1 MPVSDKTQGLLTQW
15 TGRVR
20 TAGGTSKSAREQWIK
35 ARTPRKHVRTA
46 LESMTRGA
54 VRCMYCDDSRG
65 TDIDHFQP
73 LENAPLRAFE
83 WSNHLLA
90 CSYCNS
96 NAKRSQYPVN
106 ADGVC
111 LLVDP
116 SAEDPA
122 DHLRLLL
129 KSGLYD
135 PVDKSAK
142 GEETIR
148 VFGLNRPD
156 LVKGRL
162 DAFFRACSNMRDWHR
177 LHQDADPLADRLA
190 KALLDSPFI
199 DVVHAMTRLKPGVEA
214 TVVGQVTV
222 PALDAWRAAHSVSLR
237 VGQQRVRRGAADAN
251 CIEGVVDDT
260 LANDDHCCQGRA
272 GWRSNDPAVITMQN
286 YGLTWTDPT
295 GTPRSSAVAYD
306 EPSAQDRKADLK
318 NAGCTSVQIVAV
330 RPGELPEPRS

>member
-1 MPVSDKTQGLLTQW
+1 MPVSDKTQGLLTRW

-20 TAGGTSKSAREQWIK
+20 TAGGTSKAAREQWIK
-35 ARTPRKHVRTA
+35 AQTPRKHVRTA

-122 DHLRLLL
+122 DHLQLLL

-135 PVDKSAK
+135 PVDESAR

-162 DAFFRACSNMRDWHR
+162 DAFVRACSNLRDWHR
-177 LHQDADPLADRLA
+177 LHQDADPEAGRLA
-190 KALLDSPFI
+190 QALLDSPFI

-214 TVVGQVTV
+214 TVVGQATV
-222 PALDAWRAAHSVSLR
+222 PALVAWRAAHRLSFR
-237 VGQQRVRRGAADAN
+237 VGQPRVCGGAADTN
-251 CIEGVVDDT
+251 CIDGVVDDT
-260 LANDDHCCQGRA
+260 LAGDDRSRVG
-272 GWRSNDPAVITMQN
+272 GRSNDEPVIAMQN
-286 YGLTWTDPT
+286 YGLTWTGPT

-306 EPSAQDRKADLK
+306 KPSAQDRKAALERV
-318 NAGCTSVQIVAV
+318 GCTSVEIVAV
-330 RPGELPEPRS
+330 RPGELPEPRG

>member
-1 MPVSDKTQGLLTQW
+1 MPVSDSTQVLLTRW

-20 TAGGTSKSAREQWIK
+20 DAGGTSKAAREQWIK
-35 ARTPRKHVRTA
+35 AQTPRRHVRTA

-122 DHLRLLL
+122 DHLQLLL
-129 KSGLYD
+129 ESGLYD
-135 PVDKSAK
+135 PVDKSPR

-156 LVKGRL
+156 LVKGRQ

-177 LHQDADPLADRLA
+177 LHQSADPLTDRLA
-190 KALLDSPFI
+190 QALLDSPFI
-199 DVVHAMTRLKPGVEA
+199 DVVHAMTRLKPGA
-214 TVVGQVTV
+214 AAIVVGQATV
-222 PALDAWRAAHSVSLR
+222 PALDAWRAAHSLSFR
-237 VGQQRVRRGAADAN
+237 VGQPRVCGGAADAN
-251 CIEGVVDDT
+251 CINGVVDGTVAD
-260 LANDDHCCQGRA
+260 DDHSYQGRA
-272 GWRSNDPAVITMQN
+272 GGRSNDAPVITMQN

-295 GTPRSSAVAYD
+295 GTPRASAVAYD
-306 EPSAQDRKADLK
+306 KPSAQDRKADLESV
-318 NAGCTSVQIVAV
+318 GCTSVEIVAV
-330 RPGELPEPRS
+330 RPGELPEPRG